1 MSETLPNNKKQVPR
15 QLRERKQRKLYSDEW
30 ALGDDEAEGGRG
42 FSLADKLESPRFE
55 HSGAVLEMHGA
66 DLTVSYLQKNGF
78 TTPLLF
84 KDKNG
89 LGLRVP
95 TSNFTVNDVRMCV
108 GSRRMLDVMDVNT
121 QKNIEMNMKDWQR
134 YYDDP
139 NKERLLNVIS
149 LEFSHTRLE
158 NYVQAPRIVRLIDW
172 VDTVWP
178 RHLKDQQ
185 TESTNALDDMMYP
198 KVQKY
203 CLMSVKGCYTD
214 FHIDFGGTSVWYHIL
229 RGAKVFWLIPPT
241 EKNLQLYEKWVL
253 SGKQSDVFF
262 GDTVEKCI
270 RVHLQAGHT
279 FFIPTGWIH
288 AVYTPSDSL
297 VFGGNFLHQ
306 FGIEKQLKIAQVE
319 DVTKVPQKFRYPF
332 FTEMLWYVL
341 DRYVTA
347 LLGRSHLAPEGQSS
361 ITPPKEH
368 VHLTQNELHGLKA
381 IVMYLHQLPAARKS
395 VPELLSD
402 PIALVK
408 DVRTLVEQ
416 HRHDKQQLA
425 ITGVPVLKG
434 PDDVVTTERRQ
445 SSGRG
450 GRGGVHRGGP
460 ARPRP
465 DHANNAPRRRRTR
478 CKKCEACQRTDCGEC
493 VFCHDMVK
501 FGGLGRAKQ
510 TCGSPVTDVDGFAFN
525 SFILAIKDLMPRHF
539 RARQK
544 SSDLRRMSVGS
555 DVGQLNHSM
564 QNKTP
569 APTTQSQLKSEAG
582 SDNESKSDVP
592 HIKSEEEIKREE
604 EGNPGPEGE
613 GWEPP
618 LKKRRASD
626 EDEAPKKQA
635 LRAHLAL
642 QLTHHSA
649 KIMKKP
655 MYPIRPAPSMGVA
668 CNPAGSPWLDREAML
683 CVFAKLTPHELATCA
698 LVCKAWAEYSMDPS
712 LWRSMS
718 FVQVRVSA
726 AQLAG
731 IARRQPLS
739 LGLEWLLARLPAL
752 RSLSLAG
759 SPAEAALALR
769 SGACPPLSA
778 LDLSFARALDDAK
791 LRGILAPPESCRP
804 GGDTT
809 RAEPSRLA
817 ALAVLRLPG
826 TDITDVA
833 MRYVVQ
839 ALPRL
844 VELDASSCARLTDAG
859 AAQLAHHGLQRLSL
873 AGCRLLTEAALDHLA
888 RCPNLVRLDL
898 RHVPLVST
906 QAVIKFAAKSKH
918 NLHVK
923 DVKLVELRKT

>member
-1 MSETLPNNKKQVPR
+1 
-15 QLRERKQRKLYSDEW
+15 
-30 ALGDDEAEGGRG
+30 
-42 FSLADKLESPRFE
+42 
-55 HSGAVLEMHGA
+55 
-66 DLTVSYLQKNGF
+66 
-78 TTPLLF
+78 
-84 KDKNG
+84 
-89 LGLRVP
+89 
-95 TSNFTVNDVRMCV
+95 
-108 GSRRMLDVMDVNT
+108 
-121 QKNIEMNMKDWQR
+121 
-134 YYDDP
+134 
-139 NKERLLNVIS
+139 
-149 LEFSHTRLE
+149 
-158 NYVQAPRIVRLIDW
+158 
-172 VDTVWP
+172 
-178 RHLKDQQ
+178 
-185 TESTNALDDMMYP
+185 
-198 KVQKY
+198 
-203 CLMSVKGCYTD
+203 
-214 FHIDFGGTSVWYHIL
+214 
-229 RGAKVFWLIPPT
+229 
-241 EKNLQLYEKWVL
+241 
-253 SGKQSDVFF
+253 
-262 GDTVEKCI
+262 
-270 RVHLQAGHT
+270 
-279 FFIPTGWIH
+279 
-288 AVYTPSDSL
+288 
-297 VFGGNFLHQ
+297 
-306 FGIEKQLKIAQVE
+306 
-319 DVTKVPQKFRYPF
+319 
-332 FTEMLWYVL
+332 
-341 DRYVTA
+341 
-347 LLGRSHLAPEGQSS
+347 
-361 ITPPKEH
+361 
-368 VHLTQNELHGLKA
+368 
-381 IVMYLHQLPAARKS
+381 
-395 VPELLSD
+395 
-402 PIALVK
+402 
-408 DVRTLVEQ
+408 
-416 HRHDKQQLA
+416 
-425 ITGVPVLKG
+425 
-434 PDDVVTTERRQ
+434 
-445 SSGRG
+445 
-450 GRGGVHRGGP
+450 
-460 ARPRP
+460 
-465 DHANNAPRRRRTR
+465 
-478 CKKCEACQRTDCGEC
+478 
-493 VFCHDMVK
+493 
-501 FGGLGRAKQ
+501 
-510 TCGSPVTDVDGFAFN
+510 
-525 SFILAIKDLMPRHF
+525 
-539 RARQK
+539 
-544 SSDLRRMSVGS
+544 MSVGS
-555 DVGQLNHSM
+555 DVQLNHSL

-569 APTTQSQLKSEAG
+569 VPTTQSQLKSEAG

-604 EGNPGPEGE
+604 EGNPGAEGE

-618 LKKRRASD
+618 IKKRRASD

-739 LGLEWLLARLPAL
+739 LGLEWCHLARRQLAWLLARLPAL